1 MNDSDPRHEAASRL
15 AAALSGVIR
24 AGFLVKQTVPL
35 TTTGIDHGA
44 LPVLFT
50 VHEQERRVSDIAG
63 ICHTDV
69 STTSRYVT
77 ALAQQ
82 GLVTKEPDEH
92 DRRVSVV
99 RITDTGR
106 KSVEV
111 LRRGRS
117 QMFARILHDWE
128 LAEIESLTRS
138 LDHLVASVD
147 TYLQTT
153 RTTTKGA

>member
-1 MNDSDPRHEAASRL
+1 MNYSDPRHEAASRL
-15 AAALSGVIR
+15 ATALSGVIR
-24 AGFLVKQTVPL
+24 AGFLVKQAVP
-35 TTTGIDHGA
+35 TTSTGVDHGA

-82 GLVTKEPDEH
+82 GLVSKEPDEH
-92 DRRVSVV
+92 DRRVSVI
-99 RITDTGR
+99 RITDAGR
-106 KSVEV
+106 EAVDV

-117 QMFARILHDWE
+117 QLFAQILHDWE
-128 LAEIESLTRS
+128 LDEIESLTRS
-138 LDHLVASVD
+138 LDRLVASVD
-147 TYLQTT
+147 TYLQTI